1 MAYNESLAIF
11 PATSPSSPYLSK
23 SDLNHI
29 NSDMQTIID
38 NINSEMQTMN
48 EKISAML
55 QKLTDTGSKT
65 NKHEEQLTEISLKL

>member
-1 MAYNESLAIF
+1 MTYKESLAIVPDSSF
-11 PATSPSSPYLSK
+11 TSTSLPKYDFENLHSK
-23 SDLNHI
+23 
-29 NSDMQTIID
+29 
-38 NINSEMQTMN
+38 MQTMN